1 MQPFGGDCVYYG
13 GGVDECGVE
22 CFVCGLDFFL
32 RKKKKETIFGLRE
45 LRDELEKKKM
55 DFHMKK
61 NQINTKSNNLK
72 RR

>member
-32 RKKKKETIFGLRE
+32 RKKKKGNYFW
-45 LRDELEKKKM
+45 LEGVE
-55 DFHMKK
+55 
-61 NQINTKSNNLK
+61 
-72 RR
+72 R